1 MKALESGPAPH
12 RGAPA
17 IVRSIRGLIHTAIA
31 LAAAALA
38 LAGCGGNGSSA
49 GGTQRVVL
57 ALDFTPNAAH
67 APIYLASHEGYDK
80 REGIKLSI
88 RTPGSGPDSLKLL
101 TTGRADMGVLDI
113 NDLGLARERG
123 EDLVGVGALVQRPL
137 AALIAQPSITRPRDL
152 DGKRVGVS
160 GLPSDPAFLRA
171 ILSRDG
177 GDLSTVKQVTIGF
190 GAVPNMV
197 ARKIMAVP
205 AFWNAEGVE
214 LRQRGIP
221 VREFR
226 VDDYGA
232 PRYPEVV
239 LVTTR
244 KTLQQRRPMVVHTL
258 AAIAQGV
265 KTMVSNRPLA
275 TQVIAA
281 AAGNADPKLIR
292 AQVDALASAVEPPLR
307 LDRSI
312 LQQWSAF
319 DARTG
324 LLPHAVDV
332 DQAFDFTA
340 ATVGHSKGS
349 SS

>member
-1 MKALESGPAPH
+1 MKALEKAH
-12 RGAPA
+12 
-17 IVRSIRGLIHTAIA
+17 IAIA
-31 LAAAALA
+31 LAAAVA
-38 LAGCGGNGSSA
+38 LAGCGGNGSA
-49 GGTQRVVL
+49 TGGTQRVVL

-67 APIYLASHEGYDK
+67 APIYLAAHQGYDK

-88 RTPGSGPDSLKLL
+88 RAPGSGPDSLKLL
-101 TTGRADMGVLDI
+101 TAGRADIGVLDI

-137 AALIAQPSITRPRDL
+137 AALIAQPSIKRPRDL

-197 ARKIMAVP
+197 TRKVMAVP

-214 LRQRGIP
+214 LRQRGVP

-244 KTLQQRRPMVVHTL
+244 KTLQQRRSMVVHTL

-265 KTMVSNRPLA
+265 KTMVSDRPLA

-292 AQVDALASAVEPPLR
+292 AQVDALATAVEPPL
-307 LDRSI
+307 LLNRSI

-324 LLPHAVDV
+324 LVPHPVDINR
-332 DQAFDFTA
+332 AFDFTVA
-340 ATVGHSKGS
+340 SLRRSKGS

>member
-1 MKALESGPAPH
+1 MRAEITA
-12 RGAPA
+12 A
-17 IVRSIRGLIHTAIA
+17 GLVVAV
-31 LAAAALA
+31 AA
-38 LAGCGGNGSSA
+38 CGGNGGA
-49 GGTQRVVL
+49 GGGDRVVV

-67 APIYLASHEGYDK
+67 APIYLAKQEGFDRSHSV
-80 REGIKLSI
+80 RLSI

-101 TTGRADMGVLDI
+101 ALGRADVGVLDI

-123 EDLVGVGALVQRPL
+123 QDLVGIGALVQRPL
-137 AALIAQPSITRPRDL
+137 AAIIAQPWIHRPRDL

-171 ILSRDG
+171 ILTRDG
-177 GDLSTVKQVTIGF
+177 GSLAKIHQVTIGF
-190 GAVPNMV
+190 GAVANMV
-197 ARKIMAVP
+197 TRKVVAVP
-205 AFWNAEGVE
+205 AFWNAEGVV

-244 KTLQQRRPMVVHTL
+244 KTLERRRGAIVGAL
-258 AAIAQGV
+258 AAIATGV
-265 KTMVSNRPLA
+265 RKMVSDPTLA

-281 AAGNADPKLIR
+281 AAGNADPRLIR
-292 AQVDALASAVEPPLR
+292 AQVDALASAVLPPLH
-307 LDRSI
+307 LDRRV
-312 LQQWSAF
+312 LEQWSAF

-324 LLPHAVDV
+324 LLPHALSIGR
-332 DQAFDFTA
+332 AFDFSVA
-340 ATVGHSKGS
+340 P
-349 SS
+349 